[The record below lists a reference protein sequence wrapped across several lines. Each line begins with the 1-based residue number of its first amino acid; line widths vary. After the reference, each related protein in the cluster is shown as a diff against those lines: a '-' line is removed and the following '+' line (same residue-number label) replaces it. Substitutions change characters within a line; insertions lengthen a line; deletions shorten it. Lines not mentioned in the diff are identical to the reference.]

1 MSNEK
6 EKTILKLTREDDVI
20 IEDGITLEELPLY
33 DFEKLVIATNNF
45 DIDNKLGQGGFGPV
59 YKVSKDVSVIVKLIL
74 IRSIWFK

>member
-59 YKVSKDVSVIVKLIL
+59 YKVSKDVSIIVKLIL